1 VPVGEKFRAKP
12 AFSVISSDVTV
23 SWSVLFCT
31 FLFSFFVLMSLV
43 ADYGSSEDDSVEEG
57 DENAGSTIR

>member
-1 VPVGEKFRAKP
+1 VTSLLA
-12 AFSVISSDVTV
+12 AQCYSVRFC
-23 SWSVLFCT
+23 SV
-31 FLFSFFVLMSLV
+31 FFVLMSLV